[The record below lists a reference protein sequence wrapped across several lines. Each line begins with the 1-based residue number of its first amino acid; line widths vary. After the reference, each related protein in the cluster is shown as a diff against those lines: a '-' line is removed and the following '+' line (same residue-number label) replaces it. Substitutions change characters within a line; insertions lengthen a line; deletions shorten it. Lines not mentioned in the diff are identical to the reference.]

1 MTNTEG
7 SGRAWIGPVLIAM
20 GASGL
25 SQGFGRLTFAFVLPS
40 MVPGLVGSFSAAGT
54 LAAVNL
60 AAYLVSVL
68 AMISLSSRVEATRLL
83 RLGLIFSVA
92 GLVAAGVAPNYEM
105 LVGSMILLGF
115 GSGISWI
122 ACVPIVTAH
131 APMERRGVAFGVMHA
146 GIGLSAVLIG
156 LLAWFVQSLFG
167 SDAWRPVWL
176 IEAIIGIA
184 ILALVVGRLKPV
196 GRQAPRVKA
205 VSGSAE
211 HTAHRFPRNLR
222 WLFIGYGLFGVVHAL
237 YISFLISALRTDA
250 GLSIGQSAQV
260 YSVLGLLNV
269 AGGVTLGRASDA
281 VGRRAILV
289 GSLVTM
295 SACAFVIPSASDGV
309 ALISGATYG
318 LLMSGF
324 STVVIA
330 YIGDVLSQDQV
341 AAKYSIITAAVGLGQ
356 MVGPPIGGALADA
369 TGTFRSTYMLASAVA
384 LVAAA
389 AAAMLKS
396 NTSSRE
402 GRGPNRPCG
411 HRQR

>member
-1 MTNTEG
+1 VTGTG
-7 SGRAWIGPVLIAM
+7 GTGRAWIVPVLIAM
-20 GASGL
+20 VASGL
-25 SQGFGRLTFAFVLPS
+25 SQGFGRLTFAFLLPS

-68 AMISLSSRVEATRLL
+68 AMISLSSRFEATRLL
-83 RLGLIFSVA
+83 RTGLIFSVA
-92 GLVAAGVAPNYEM
+92 GLVAAGIAPNYEA

-131 APMERRGVAFGVMHA
+131 APMERRGFAFGVMHS
-146 GIGLSAVLIG
+146 GIGLGAVLIG
-156 LLAWFVQSLFG
+156 LLAWFVQSFFG
-167 SDAWRPVWL
+167 SDTWRPVWL
-176 IEAIIGIA
+176 IEAAIGIA
-184 ILALVVGRLKPV
+184 ILALVAVRLKPV
-196 GRQAPRVKA
+196 GQQAPRVMA
-205 VSGSAE
+205 ARG
-211 HTAHRFPRNLR
+211 TADHAARRFPRNLW
-222 WLFIGYGLFGVVHAL
+222 WLFVGYALFGVVHAL
-237 YISFLISALRTDA
+237 YISFLISALQTDA

-260 YSVLGLLNV
+260 YSVLGLLNI
-269 AGGVTLGRASDA
+269 AGGVTLGRASDV

-289 GSLVTM
+289 ASLITM
-295 SACAFVIPSASDGV
+295 SACAIAIPSASDGV

-369 TGTFRSTYMLASAVA
+369 TGTFRSTYMLASGIA

-389 AAAMLKS
+389 TVAMLKS
-396 NTSSRE
+396 NASRSE
-402 GRGPNRPCG
+402 GTRP
-411 HRQR
+411 